1 MKKQIIISALFLL
14 AYQPAMLACDLCK
27 KNQPK
32 GLENITHGEGPSG
45 NMDYI
50 ITWSAVVL
58 VAITLFFSI
67 KYLVRPKENEP
78 GHIKNI
84 VWDKNFGEHGG
95 Q

>member
-1 MKKQIIISALFLL
+1 MKKNILISSLFIL
-14 AYQPAMLACDLCK
+14 AYQPVLLACELCK

-67 KYLVRPKENEP
+67 KYLVRPKEDSP
-78 GHIKNI
+78 DHIKNI
-84 VWDKNFGEHGG
+84 VWDKNFNKDGG

>member
-14 AYQPAMLACDLCK
+14 AYQPALLACDLCK

-45 NMDYI
+45 NWDFVI
-50 ITWSAVVL
+50 IWSAVIL
-58 VAITLFFSI
+58 VAVTLFFSI
-67 KYLVRPKENEP
+67 KYLVRPQENDP

-84 VWDKNFGEHGG
+84 VWDKNFEGHGG